1 MRPVELRELLLI
13 TVRVRPVVDLGGG
26 RRFVAFDGGTFEGRD
41 GLAGSVLEGGVDWQQ
56 VRPDGVLEIN
66 AHYTLRTEADEA
78 IEVISQGV
86 RKASASVAARLSQG
100 AQVDAAEYYFRTLV
114 RLSTVAPR
122 LSWLNDL
129 VAVSTGERQQSTVR
143 IHVHEVL

>member
-13 TVRVRPVVDLGGG
+13 TVQVRPIVDLGGG
-26 RRFVAFDGGTFEGRD
+26 RRFVPFDGGTFEGRD

-56 VRPDGVLEIN
+56 VRPDGVLEID
-66 AHYTLRTEADEA
+66 AHYALRTEAGEA
-78 IEVISQGV
+78 VEVISQGV
-86 RKASASVAARLSQG
+86 RKASVSVAARLAEG
-100 AQVDAAEYYFRTLV
+100 EQVDADEYYFRTLV
-114 RLSTVAPR
+114 RLSTAAPR
-122 LSWLNDL
+122 LSWMNDL